1 MKHAPTRS
9 AIFAAERK
17 LVQSRRDTE
26 ESYGRFR
33 SALRSRLA
41 RPSSRALAVGLAAL
55 IGFWLVRRKPRTTT
69 RAGNGTSTS
78 MAGIA
83 IAFLIRFGWR
93 RFSGFLRDSWASRQK
108 HSATVIPL
116 PDEHPKRLA
125 RHHR

>member
-41 RPSSRALAVGLAAL
+41 RPSSLALAVGLAAL
-55 IGFWLVRRKPRTTT
+55 IGFWLVRRNKPRTAT

-78 MAGIA
+78 MAGLA
-83 IAFLIRFGWR
+83 IAFLIRFGWQ
-93 RFSGFLRDSWASRQK
+93 RFSRFLRDSSASRQK
-108 HSATVIPL
+108 HPATGVPL
-116 PDEHPKRLA
+116 PDEHPRRLA
-125 RHHR
+125 RQR